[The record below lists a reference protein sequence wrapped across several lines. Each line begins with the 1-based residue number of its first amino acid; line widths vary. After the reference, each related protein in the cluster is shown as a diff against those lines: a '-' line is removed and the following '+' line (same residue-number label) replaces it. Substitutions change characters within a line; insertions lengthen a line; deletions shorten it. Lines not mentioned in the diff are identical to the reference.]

1 MNKASKVPS
10 NKKAPSLVGTVSL
23 TAGGHYAV
31 VSHDGNIYAVRHSD
45 YTRAGTDA
53 ICEVKDWLCSA
64 MAVTGRSNKNGKET
78 VAVSWYDTN
87 LKKEVI
93 REFELSKNWRQE
105 MKNNGLIVTAHQYKR
120 RILRAWLKT
129 CQTKGEEK

>member
-1 MNKASKVPS
+1 MSHTSEIPNDKTDS
-10 NKKAPSLVGTVSL
+10 SLVGMVDL
-23 TAGGHYAV
+23 TAGRHYAV
-31 VSHDGNIYAVRHSD
+31 ISHDGNIYAVRHSD

-53 ICEVKDWLCSA
+53 ICEAKDWLCSELEVA
-64 MAVTGRSNKNGKET
+64 GRSNKNGKET

-87 LKKEVI
+87 FKKAVI

-105 MKNNGLIVTAHQYKR
+105 MKNNGLFVTAHQYKR

-129 CQTKGEEK
+129 CRTKGEVK

>member
-1 MNKASKVPS
+1 MNKTSEIPS

-23 TAGGHYAV
+23 TAGGHYSV

-64 MAVTGRSNKNGKET
+64 MAVIKSNGCRQFRSAGHLLKIEIKTIKNKIN
-78 VAVSWYDTN
+78 
-87 LKKEVI
+87 
-93 REFELSKNWRQE
+93 R
-105 MKNNGLIVTAHQYKR
+105 NNSHK
-120 RILRAWLKT
+120 
-129 CQTKGEEK
+129 